1 MYECVPNISEG
12 RNQATI
18 DAVADAIRGTAG
30 VHLLNVHSD
39 PDHNRSVFTYVSESS
54 EDIANATLRLF
65 EVAIPLID
73 LRIHHGAHPRVG
85 AVDVVPFVPLGKTS
99 MAECVA
105 VAEKVAS
112 DVADR
117 FHIPIYLYENNARQ
131 DHRRELPAIRSGGFE
146 KFADKIHDARWIPD
160 FGPAQVHPTAGVSV
174 VGARVP
180 LIAFNMQLGTDRIEV
195 AQACAKA
202 VRGISGGL
210 RFVRALPISLA
221 SKGLVQVSMNLL
233 DYRRTPIHRAFAV
246 VLEEAQRHGVSVVSS
261 EIVGLVPAEAMF
273 EVAEWHL
280 RVSAWR
286 KDMVLEERIRAA
298 TQSPGNAPS
307 P

>member
-30 VHLLNVHSD
+30 VHLLNIHSD
-39 PDHNRSVFTYVSESS
+39 PDHNRSVFTYVSESA
-54 EDIANATLRLF
+54 DAIAAATLRLF
-65 EVAIPLID
+65 EVAVPLID

-85 AVDVVPFVPLGKTS
+85 AVDVVPFVPLAGTT
-99 MAECVA
+99 MAECVEGA
-105 VAEKVAS
+105 ERVATQIAE
-112 DVADR
+112 R
-117 FHIPIYLYENNARQ
+117 FHIPIYLYEHNAKQ
-131 DHRRELPAIRSGGFE
+131 DYRRELPAIRSGGFE
-146 KFADKIHDARWIPD
+146 KFPEKIHDARWIPD

-195 AQACAKA
+195 AHACARA

-210 RFVRALPISLA
+210 RFVRALPIALT

-233 DYRRTPIHRAFAV
+233 DYRRTPIHRAFSV
-246 VLEEAQRHGVSVVSS
+246 VLDEAQRHGVSVVSS
-261 EIVGLVPAEAMF
+261 EIVGLVPADAMF

-280 RVSAWR
+280 RIHGWR
-286 KDMVLEERIRAA
+286 KDMVLEERIRIA
-298 TQSPGNAPS
+298 TEPP
-307 P
+307 